1 MDFLK
6 VAPDPNQLPTPGL
19 DDGESDEQK
28 CTQKI
33 GILAGLT
40 KKWRIKRIDELNDD
54 ELDKFNIYSTSES
67 VMNDEAQTCLKNV
80 FVQKLSSLSS
90 VTTKKCNHCSAHIA
104 RNVVGFFPTEPIEGC
119 KDKSLISLRSC

>member
-1 MDFLK
+1 MWPATTFLVARGSIQKNLQIRNFLYLIAVKVGAEANLNRVVTLFHSKLRNYDPPQNMDFLK

-40 KKWRIKRIDELNDD
+40 KK
-54 ELDKFNIYSTSES
+54 
-67 VMNDEAQTCLKNV
+67 
-80 FVQKLSSLSS
+80 
-90 VTTKKCNHCSAHIA
+90 
-104 RNVVGFFPTEPIEGC
+104 
-119 KDKSLISLRSC
+119 